1 MVNIA
6 MIKAREWAIKQE
18 AEERAKRKNSI
29 LASLIFYQK
38 TKDLDMP
45 CTYDESIDDH
55 DQLRLEA
62 DKVYNLLLYVYK
74 TVNFIGF
81 REPVLCGVKHLEEN
95 TKKLCALLKK
105 SSEKDLTK
113 LFKDARI
120 KEARE
125 LAEWWEKHQE
135 LDKNRELEDRKKDIL
150 SKLTDEEI
158 EILGLR

>member
-1 MVNIA
+1 MT
-6 MIKAREWAIKQE
+6 
-18 AEERAKRKNSI
+18 NSI
-29 LASLIFYQK
+29 GLNTEFIVDR
-38 TKDLDMP
+38 DLDMP

-55 DQLRLEA
+55 DDLRREA

-81 REPVLCGVKHLEEN
+81 RSPVHYGVKYLEEN
-95 TKKLCALLKK
+95 TQKLCTLLKK

-135 LDKNRELEDRKKDIL
+135 LDKERGLEGRKKDIL

-158 EILGLR
+158 EILGLK